1 MGFGS
6 TAANWDFALFGLAF
20 APAPLSVSLARH
32 GDSRTHY
39 AKGKRSRPEGR
50 FHSLWTHD
58 FRSVSL
64 RSQRFFSP
72 FPRGTRSL
80 SVIREYSALEGGPPG
95 FGRRFTRTVL
105 VGMPVG
111 SVGISDKGL
120 SPAVARP
127 SSRFSYP
134 FRCHA
139 PVPQPRSASTP
150 VWAPA
155 LSLATTRAMSFD
167 LFSFGY

>member
-6 TAANWDFALFGLAF
+6 TATNWDALFGLAF
-20 APAPLSVSLARH
+20 ASPPLSVRLARH

-72 FPRGTRSL
+72 FPRGTCSL
-80 SVIREYSALEGGPPG
+80 SVIREYLALEGGPPG
-95 FGRRFTRTVL
+95 FGRSFTCSAL
-105 VGMPVG
+105 VGMTVDPVG
-111 SVGISDKGL
+111 LSDKGL
-120 SPAVARP
+120 SPAVAP
-127 SSRFSYP
+127 LSSGFS
-134 FRCHA
+134 
-139 PVPQPRSASTP
+139 
-150 VWAPA
+150 
-155 LSLATTRAMSFD
+155 
-167 LFSFGY
+167 